1 MKPLRWALGGLVWLV
16 AGLLGAVGL
25 LLSVT
30 IILLPLGIPVL
41 MLSRRLFSLAG
52 VLVLPRHLRHPVQE
66 ARKETRKK
74 GNEAR
79 KEARKKGS
87 EARKQAR
94 KKGNDALERTKSLL
108 PGRKQSR
115 RARLQKQAKK
125 RMSSARDRLIP
136 S

>member
-52 VLVLPRHLRHPVQE
+52 VLVVPRHVRRPVQE

-74 GNEAR
+74 G
-79 KEARKKGS
+79 S
-87 EARKQAR
+87 EARKQFR
-94 KKGNDALERTKSLL
+94 NKGSEALVWTRSLL

-115 RARLQKQAKK
+115 RVRLQKQAKK